1 MSPYFVIYCKDAK
14 VRLRGVNS
22 LLSPKRDIMKN
33 LLIFL
38 VIGTLLASCAR
49 NPITGKKEFAISE
62 KRELQLGASYDPQ
75 IVASMGEY
83 KDPQLE
89 SLIKKLGMQMAKE
102 SHRPNLNWK
111 FTIIDSDVV
120 NAFAVPGGYVYFT
133 RGILAHFNNEA
144 EFAGVLGHEI
154 GHVTAR
160 HTAKSMR
167 RQQLAQVG
175 MIAGMLASQEVR
187 NNMQAI
193 SQGMQLLFLKYGR
206 DAEEESDALGVEYSS
221 EQGYDARYM
230 AGFFKT
236 IDRIQKKAGV
246 EIPDFLSTHPNP
258 LNREA
263 RVKQMAG
270 EWQAKL
276 PGEQNKVNRDSYL
289 KLINGLVYG
298 EDPKQG
304 FEENGVFY
312 HPVLKFKFDVPKGWK
327 LTNSPQQ
334 VQIAA
339 PENQGAVIF
348 SLAQGASASAAAQAW
363 VQQNELTAAQQGATT
378 VNGMQA
384 YQVSGSQGGQ
394 AQQGQQTQPEILW
407 QATFISYNGK
417 VYNFTEVAQ
426 ASAVNSIGRTLEIP
440 YRSFNKLTN
449 PTYLNRKPERLLVK
463 PVSRTMTLQAYLKE
477 SGIPSSRHLEFA
489 ILNGMELKQQAR
501 AGTLIKTISNIQK

>member
-1 MSPYFVIYCKDAK
+1 M
-14 VRLRGVNS
+14 
-22 LLSPKRDIMKN
+22 LSQKLDIMKN
-33 LLIFL
+33 LLFL
-38 VIGTLLASCAR
+38 LLTGVLLASCAR

-62 KRELQLGASYDPQ
+62 KRELALGAAYDPQ
-75 IVASMGEY
+75 IVATMGEY
-83 KDPQLE
+83 KDAELDA
-89 SLIKKLGMQMAKE
+89 LINKLGMEMAKD
-102 SHRPNLNWK
+102 SHRPNLAWK

-160 HTAKSMR
+160 HTAKSMQ
-167 RQQLAQVG
+167 RQQLAQIG
-175 MIAGMLASQEVR
+175 MIAGMLASQDVR

-206 DAEEESDALGVEYSS
+206 DAESQSDALGVEYSS
-221 EQGYDARYM
+221 EQGYDANYM

-236 IDRIQKKAGV
+236 IDRIQKQAGV
-246 EIPDFLSTHPNP
+246 DIPDFLSTHPNP

-263 RVKQMAG
+263 NVKRMAA
-270 EWQAKL
+270 EWQKKL

-289 KLINGLVYG
+289 KLIDGLTYG

-327 LTNSPQQ
+327 LANSPQQ
-334 VQIAA
+334 VQIAS
-339 PENQGAVIF
+339 PNNDGAVIF
-348 SLAQGASASAAAQAW
+348 SLAEGTNAATAAQSW
-363 VQQNELTAAQQGATT
+363 VQKNELTASNQRATT

-384 YQVSGSQGGQ
+384 YQVSGAQGGQ
-394 AQQGQQTQPEILW
+394 AQQGQQAQPELLW
-407 QATFISYNGK
+407 QATFIAYDGK

-426 ASAVNSIGRTLEIP
+426 ATAVNAIGQTLEIP
-440 YRSFNKLTN
+440 YRSFNKLTDAK
-449 PTYLNRKPERLLVK
+449 YLNREAERIKIYRVT
-463 PVSRTMTLQAYLKE
+463 SNTTLQSALNQAGMPVARNSE
-477 SGIPSSRHLEFA
+477 LA
-489 ILNGMELKQQAR
+489 ILNGMELNDR
-501 AGTLIKTISNIQK
+501 VTAGTLIKTIANLRSN

>member
-1 MSPYFVIYCKDAK
+1 
-14 VRLRGVNS
+14 
-22 LLSPKRDIMKN
+22 MKN
-33 LLIFL
+33 LFYFL
-38 VIGTLLASCAR
+38 TLAVLLGSCAR
-49 NPITGKKEFAISE
+49 NPITGKKELAISE

-83 KDPQLE
+83 KDPELE
-89 SLIKKLGMQMAKE
+89 KLITKLGMEMAKA
-102 SHRPNLNWK
+102 SHRPNLDWK

-187 NNMQAI
+187 NNMEAI
-193 SQGMQLLFLKYGR
+193 SQGVQILFLKYGR
-206 DAEEESDALGVEYSS
+206 DAESQSDALGVEYSS
-221 EQGYDARYM
+221 EQGYDANYM
-230 AGFFKT
+230 AGFFRT
-236 IDRIQKKAGV
+236 IDRLQKQAGV

-263 RVKQMAG
+263 NVKAMAS
-270 EWQAKL
+270 EWQKKL

-289 KLINGLVYG
+289 KLIDGLLYG

-304 FEENGVFY
+304 FVENGVFY
-312 HPVLKFKFDVPKGWK
+312 HPVLKFQFDIPKGWK
-327 LTNSPQQ
+327 VANSPQQ
-334 VQIAA
+334 VQIAS
-339 PENQGAVIF
+339 PNNDGAVLF
-348 SLAQGASASAAAQAW
+348 SLAQGTDAAAAAQAW
-363 VQQNELTAAQQGATT
+363 VQQNELTASQQGATT
-378 VNGMQA
+378 VNGMRA

-394 AQQGQQTQPEILW
+394 AQQGQQAQPTLLW
-407 QATFISYNGK
+407 QATFISYGGK

-426 ASAVNSIGRTLEIP
+426 AAAVNAIGRTLEIP
-440 YRSFNKLTN
+440 YRSFEKLTN
-449 PTYLNRKPERLLVK
+449 AKFLNRQPERIKIYRVA
-463 PVSRTMTLQAYLKE
+463 SNTTLQGALKQA
-477 SGIPSSRHLEFA
+477 GMPTSRNKELA
-489 ILNGMELKQQAR
+489 ILNGMELSDR
-501 AGTLIKTISNIQK
+501 VSSGMMIKTLTIPSN

>member
-1 MSPYFVIYCKDAK
+1 
-14 VRLRGVNS
+14 
-22 LLSPKRDIMKN
+22 MKN
-33 LLIFL
+33 LFYFL
-38 VIGTLLASCAR
+38 TLAVLLGACAR
-49 NPITGKKEFAISE
+49 NPITGKKELAISE

-83 KDPQLE
+83 KDPELEQL
-89 SLIKKLGMQMAKE
+89 ITRLGMEMAKA
-102 SHRPNLNWK
+102 SHRPNLDWK

-193 SQGMQLLFLKYGR
+193 SQGVQILFLKYGR
-206 DAEEESDALGVEYSS
+206 DAESQSDALGVEYSS
-221 EQGYDARYM
+221 EQGYDANYM
-230 AGFFKT
+230 AGFFRT
-236 IDRIQKKAGV
+236 IDRLQKQAGV

-263 RVKQMAG
+263 NVKAMAS
-270 EWQAKL
+270 EWQKKL

-289 KLINGLVYG
+289 KLIDGLLYG

-304 FEENGVFY
+304 FVENGVFY
-312 HPVLKFKFDVPKGWK
+312 HPVLKFQFDIPKGWK
-327 LTNSPQQ
+327 VANSPQQ
-334 VQIAA
+334 VQVAS
-339 PENQGAVIF
+339 PNNDGAVLF
-348 SLAQGASASAAAQAW
+348 SLAQGTDAAAAAQAW
-363 VQQNELTAAQQGATT
+363 VQQNELTASQQGATT
-378 VNGMQA
+378 VNGMRA

-394 AQQGQQTQPEILW
+394 AQQGQQAQPTLLW
-407 QATFISYNGK
+407 QVTFISYDGK

-426 ASAVNSIGRTLEIP
+426 AAAVNAIGRTLEIP
-440 YRSFNKLTN
+440 YRSFDKLTN
-449 PTYLNRKPERLLVK
+449 ARFLNRQPERIKIYRVA
-463 PVSRTMTLQAYLKE
+463 SNTTLQGALKQA
-477 SGIPSSRHLEFA
+477 GMPTSRNKELA
-489 ILNGMELKQQAR
+489 ILNGMELTDQVTS
-501 AGTLIKTISNIQK
+501 GMLIKTLTIPTN

>member
-1 MSPYFVIYCKDAK
+1 MQKSINDRFHTL
-14 VRLRGVNS
+14 RLV
-22 LLSPKRDIMKN
+22 KRDKMKN
-33 LLIFL
+33 LLLIL
-38 VIGTLLASCAR
+38 VIGLLLGSCAR
-49 NPITGKKEFAISE
+49 NPITGKKELAISE
-62 KRELQLGASYDPQ
+62 KRELQLGAAYDPQ

-89 SLIKKLGMQMAKE
+89 ALITKLGMEMAKD
-102 SHRPNLNWK
+102 SHRPNLDWK

-175 MIAGMLASQEVR
+175 MIAGMLASSEIR
-187 NNMQAI
+187 NNMEAI

-221 EQGYDARYM
+221 EQGYDAHYM

-236 IDRIQKKAGV
+236 IDRLQKQAGV
-246 EIPDFLSTHPNP
+246 DIPDFQSTHPNP

-276 PGEQNKVNRDSYL
+276 PGEQNIVNRDSYL
-289 KLINGLVYG
+289 ALIDGIVYG
-298 EDPKQG
+298 KDPKQG
-304 FEENGVFY
+304 YEENGVFY
-312 HPVLKFKFDVPKGWK
+312 HPVLKFKFDVPKGWN
-327 LTNSPQQ
+327 LANSPQQ

-348 SLAQGASASAAAQAW
+348 SLAEGTDAAAAAQKW
-363 VQQNELTAAQQGATT
+363 VQANELTASQQGATT
-378 VNGMQA
+378 VNGMRA

-394 AQQGQQTQPEILW
+394 AQQGQQAQPEILW
-407 QATFISYNGK
+407 QATFIAYDNK

-426 ASAVNSIGRTLEIP
+426 AAAVNAIGRTLEIP
-440 YRSFNKLTN
+440 YRSFNRLTDAS
-449 PTYLNRKPERLLVK
+449 YLNREAERIK
-463 PVSRTMTLQAYLKE
+463 IHQVSSTSTLQAVLKQA
-477 SGIPSSRHLEFA
+477 GMPSSRHQELA
-489 ILNGMELKQQAR
+489 ILNGLELNAQVK
-501 AGTLIKTISNIQK
+501 AGAKVKIISNLN